1 MRITEVLRRKGEAV
15 VVTISPDQTV
25 RELVALLG
33 EHRIGALVVSG
44 DGGQIDGIVSE
55 RDVVRRLNEDPN
67 VLDVTVSAIMTA
79 EVHTCLPDDSVEALM
94 AAMTELRIRHVP
106 VVVDGRLTGI
116 VSIGDMVKHR
126 LTELEAERDQLTAY
140 ING

>member
-1 MRITEVLRRKGEAV
+1 MRITEVLRRKGESV
-15 VVTISPDQTV
+15 VVTISPEQTV

-33 EHRIGALVVSG
+33 EHRIGALVVSR
-44 DGGQIDGIVSE
+44 DGAQIDGIVSE
-55 RDVVRRLNEDPN
+55 RDVVRRLVEDAN
-67 VLDVTVSAIMTA
+67 ILDVTVSTIMTA
-79 EVHTCLPDDSVEALM
+79 TVHTCGPEDSVETLM
-94 AAMTELRIRHVP
+94 SAMTERRVRHVP